1 MSHKM
6 LALFLSA
13 ASLLAFAPAPAL
25 AERPAD
31 ADIDRL
37 LEVMDMETMLAGMI
51 QQMSQSQEAMV
62 AETFGKDLSEAD
74 RARMRGLVAKSQAR
88 VNERM
93 SWTVLE
99 PIFRKV
105 YAQVFTKEEVD
116 AMTAFYGSPT
126 GTSILRKSP
135 QAMALSMQEMQP
147 LMQQL
152 MQDLQQDLRDMSADD
167 KP

>member
-6 LALFLSA
+6 LALILSA
-13 ASLLAFAPAPAL
+13 ASLLAFAPGPAL

-37 LEVMDMETMLAGMI
+37 LEVMDMETMLSGMM

-62 AETFGKDLSEAD
+62 AETFGKDLSEAE
-74 RARMRGLVAKSQAR
+74 RARMQALVAKSQAR
-88 VNERM
+88 VRERL
-93 SWTVLE
+93 SWAALE

-105 YAQVFTKEEVD
+105 YAQVFSKDEVD

-126 GTSILRKSP
+126 GASILRKSP
-135 QAMALSMQEMQP
+135 QAMAASMQEMQP

-152 MQDLQQDLRDMSADD
+152 MQDLQADLSKEFEPD

>member
-6 LALFLSA
+6 LALILSV
-13 ASLLAFAPAPAL
+13 ASLLAFAPAPVQ

-37 LEVMDMETMLAGMI
+37 LEAMDMDTMLSGMM
-51 QQMSQSQEAMV
+51 QQVSQSQEAMV

-74 RARMRGLVAKSQAR
+74 RARMQALVAKSQAR
-88 VNERM
+88 LRERM
-93 SWTVLE
+93 SWTALE

-105 YAQVFTKEEVD
+105 YAEVFTREEVA
-116 AMTAFYGSPT
+116 AMTAFYDSPT
-126 GTSILRKSP
+126 GASILRKSP

-152 MQDLQQDLRDMSADD
+152 MQDLRQDLHETLGAG